1 VYNAFLSFIGDSM
14 SDESV
19 KSSSKGDLIE
29 KLIFGALPILLS
41 CVAYLWSSFND
52 MSKKITILESK
63 ISIVVSPENKPI
75 PPEGTTIAM
84 EQLRA
89 DAAENRSRIQ
99 SDAALARADL
109 DKRIALLEQLLHKR

>member
-1 VYNAFLSFIGDSM
+1 M

-19 KSSSKGDLIE
+19 KPSSKGDLIE

-89 DAAENRSRIQ
+89 DAADARSKIQ

-109 DKRIALLEQLLHKR
+109 DKRIALLEQMLHKH

>member
-1 VYNAFLSFIGDSM
+1 M

-84 EQLRA
+84 EQIRA
-89 DAAENRSRIQ
+89 EAAESRSQ
-99 SDAALARADL
+99 LKSEAALARADL
-109 DKRIALLEQLLHKR
+109 DKRIALLEQLLHKH